1 MENVVLLSGNSNIH
15 LASQIAEKLGIQL
28 NENNIPSMFANTEW
42 HPQIQDNLRGKDIFI
57 VQSGCINKEKNLSVN
72 DIIIETLILVDACRR
87 SAASTVNIIMPIF
100 PYARGD
106 KKDEPRAPISAKLIA
121 NLFVSVK
128 IDRLVS
134 VDLHATQIQGFIDI
148 PFDNLYSVNLVIDCF
163 DKSIFKGLTVED
175 RQNKFIVVSPDA
187 GAVKRTL
194 SFSEKMKLNTI
205 IMHKQRS
212 YVKANT
218 IEKTILIQE
227 NETED
232 YEGKTAIICDDIADT
247 CGTLISAVDAL
258 VKHKINNIIC
268 VITHG
273 IFSKDAIQKINQ
285 CHYIKKIYVSDSSPQ
300 EENMKQCPKLEVF
313 TLSVL
318 LSDVIER
325 IITRKPISE
334 LFVL

>member
-15 LASQIAEKLGIQL
+15 LASQIAEKLGIRL

-258 VKHKINNIIC
+258 VKHNIKNIIC

-273 IFSKDAIQKINQ
+273 IFQKMRSKKLINVT
-285 CHYIKKIYVSDSSPQ
+285 ISKKY
-300 EENMKQCPKLEVF
+300 M
-313 TLSVL
+313 
-318 LSDVIER
+318 
-325 IITRKPISE
+325 
-334 LFVL
+334 

>member
-15 LASQIAEKLGIQL
+15 LASQIAEKLGIRL

-148 PFDNLYSVNLVIDCF
+148 PFDNLFSVNLVIDCF
-163 DKSIFKGLTVED
+163 DKSIFKGLTIED
-175 RQNKFIVVSPDA
+175 RQKKFIVVSPDA

-212 YVKANT
+212 YVNANT

-227 NETED
+227 NGTED

-258 VKHKINNIIC
+258 VKHNIKNIIC

-300 EENMKQCPKLEVF
+300 EENMKQCSKLEVF